1 MYQVLKLCFPETW
14 HLRPEVLA
22 MNVVTQFPAA
32 RDYGRDLRFQTMFE
46 GAAIGIAICQL
57 DGRILEANPAL
68 GGMLGYSPPE
78 LTGARAA
85 ELFPELHPE
94 PHPEIGRTV
103 YPVDFSPNA
112 NQRSLGELMRGE
124 RGSFEIEKPYRRKD
138 GSQLWGHLTVSLGRD
153 PRRQPA
159 FLVAML
165 ADATERKRVEE
176 HLREAEKMEA
186 IGRLAG
192 GIAHDFNNL
201 LTGILLYCD
210 LLIAG
215 LRNAGLESGGLQNTG
230 LQNNGLENKHNGWQP
245 SDLCQHVEE
254 VRMAG
259 EQGAAL
265 TQQLLAIARKQA
277 AEPRPILINE
287 VVASTKNL
295 LQRLIGEQIELVVV
309 LDDVLDDALDPV
321 LDPRPAAGLV
331 LADPA
336 QLRQILL
343 NLVLN
348 ARDAMPLGGEIRL
361 STRAAEFPAAETP
374 RDAEPKRPRRAVSL
388 AVKDNGC
395 GMDAE
400 TRARLFEPFFTTKN
414 PGEGTGLGLA
424 TVERIVSEAGG
435 RIQVESE
442 PGRGTSIEVFFP
454 AIESSAGESSIQQLS
469 LGVRAT
475 ELSSNQLGPPMV
487 RPSAIEVVP
496 ETDRKTILLV
506 DDHPAARKSMQRF
519 LLDAG
524 YRILAASNGK
534 EALKVFTEDSAA
546 ADLLIADCRTPGMN
560 GQELVKTLLR
570 QKPALKVLLI
580 SGYQDAPAGSAAGA
594 VAMIRKP
601 FSGRTL
607 IERVVEVLQSQSQQP
622 SP

>member
-1 MYQVLKLCFPETW
+1 M
-14 HLRPEVLA
+14 LA
-22 MNVVTQFPAA
+22 MNVVTQFPEA

-46 GAAIGIAICQL
+46 EAAIGIAICQL

-68 GGMLGYSPPE
+68 GRMLGYSPPE

-94 PHPEIGRTV
+94 PHPETGRAV
-103 YPVDFSPNA
+103 YPVDFAPNA
-112 NQRSLGELMRGE
+112 NERSLRELMRGE
-124 RGSFEIEKPYRRKD
+124 RGSFEIEKTYRRKD

-165 ADATERKRVEE
+165 ADATERKQVEE

-192 GIAHDFNNL
+192 RIAHDFNNL

-215 LRNAGLESGGLQNTG
+215 LKNAGLESGGLQNTDPE
-230 LQNNGLENKHNGWQP
+230 NNDLANKHNGWQP
-245 SDLCQHVEE
+245 NDLCQHVEE
-254 VRMAG
+254 VRLAG

-277 AEPRPILINE
+277 AEPSPVLINE

-321 LDPRPAAGLV
+321 LAPRPAAGLV

-348 ARDAMPLGGEIRL
+348 ARDAMPLGGKIRL

-374 RDAEPKRPRRAVSL
+374 QDAEPKRPRRAVSL

-442 PGRGTSIEVFFP
+442 PGRGTTIEVFFP
-454 AIESSAGESSIQQLS
+454 AIESSAGESSTTQLS
-469 LGVRAT
+469 T
-475 ELSSNQLGPPMV
+475 EALSNQASPPMV
-487 RPSAIEVVP
+487 RPFASEVVP
-496 ETDRKTILLV
+496 ETVRRTILLV
-506 DDHPAARKSMQRF
+506 DDHPAARKSMHHF

-534 EALKVFTEDSAA
+534 EALRVFTEDSAA

-560 GQELVKTLLR
+560 GQELAETLLR
-570 QKPALKVLLI
+570 QKPDLKVLLI
-580 SGYQDAPAGSAAGA
+580 SGYQDVPLRSAAGA

-601 FSGRTL
+601 SSGRTL
-607 IERVVEVLQSQSQQP
+607 IERVVEVLQS
-622 SP
+622 